1 MKHWCRA
8 ARALG
13 SLPPHGGGARREQH
27 RRAARPTAS
36 RQERHRSRNEESI
49 RRAPRAL
56 RVIADMPFDDR
67 TPQDEIDRRRAE
79 RLARE
84 ATRRS
89 IKKRKR
95 LVREEKKM
103 FPNLTG
109 DFDEESPFAKHFTR
123 ERDH

>member
-1 MKHWCRA
+1 MPIIT
-8 ARALG
+8 
-13 SLPPHGGGARREQH
+13 S
-27 RRAARPTAS
+27 
-36 RQERHRSRNEESI
+36 
-49 RRAPRAL
+49 
-56 RVIADMPFDDR
+56 DMPYDDR

-89 IKKRKR
+89 ITKRKR
-95 LVREEKKM
+95 LVREEKRV

-123 ERDH
+123 ERD

>member
-1 MKHWCRA
+1 MPIII
-8 ARALG
+8 
-13 SLPPHGGGARREQH
+13 S
-27 RRAARPTAS
+27 
-36 RQERHRSRNEESI
+36 
-49 RRAPRAL
+49 
-56 RVIADMPFDDR
+56 DMPFDDR
-67 TPQDEIDRRRAE
+67 TLQDEIDRRRAE

-109 DFDEESPFAKHFTR
+109 DFDDESPFAKHFPR
-123 ERDH
+123 EREQ